1 MFFNFQKLQMK
12 DIWWIK
18 ASIWHE
24 NKLWYNFVPGHCL
37 LSENCLLV
45 GTDKCLQSN
54 IGSGHFLCSKEAT
67 VYMYVQSCDLYA
79 VVFQTLCA
87 LVRAVYRKRLG
98 DHGFDVINILIGF
111 DAAEAQMQVFCYDL
125 QIFIQ

>member
-1 MFFNFQKLQMK
+1 
-12 DIWWIK
+12 
-18 ASIWHE
+18 
-24 NKLWYNFVPGHCL
+24 
-37 LSENCLLV
+37 
-45 GTDKCLQSN
+45 
-54 IGSGHFLCSKEAT
+54 
-67 VYMYVQSCDLYA
+67 MYVQSCDLYA